1 MGTDGQQNSAAARAL
16 SGALEPLIGS
26 VFFARECHEAY
37 VGLGF
42 APSSR
47 VANGVMLP
55 DGPAYFTSRGSLL
68 GQVPGQVVAAAFGV
82 FNPSAVVASVNY
94 GQTLTSAAHIRQVR
108 ADAVVAQLRRILGAD
123 LNGLATVR
131 SALNHAVAACEPAGR
146 PLFAG
151 AVSGGHPADDLA
163 AVWHLG
169 ECLRE
174 FRGDS
179 HTAAWISEGLDAVE
193 IGLLTELYWGLPA
206 KSYVRT
212 RAWSDEQLDA
222 GIERM
227 QSRGLIADG
236 GLTDSGRTLR
246 ESIERATDVQM
257 RPVLTAFGTEHEFQE
272 TIDRLVLWS
281 AKVKAAHGYPS
292 SGPMDLANAVT
303 KR

>member
-42 APSSR
+42 APSTR
-47 VANGVMLP
+47 LANGVMLP

-82 FNPSAVVASVNY
+82 FSPPAVVASVNY
-94 GQTLTSAAHIRQVR
+94 GWTLTNATHIRQVR
-108 ADAVVAQLRRILGAD
+108 ADAVVAQLRRILGTD
-123 LNGLATVR
+123 IHGLATVR
-131 SALNHAVAACEPAGR
+131 AALKNAVAACEPAGR
-146 PLFAG
+146 ALFAG
-151 AVSGGHPADDLA
+151 AVSGAEPSDDLA

-174 FRGDS
+174 YRGDS
-179 HTAAWISEGLDAVE
+179 HTAAWISEGLDAIE
-193 IGLLTELYWGLPA
+193 IGLLTELYWGLA
-206 KSYVRT
+206 SKSYVRT

-222 GIERM
+222 GTDRM

-236 GLTDSGRTLR
+236 SLTETGRALR
-246 ESIERATDVQM
+246 ESIERSTDAQM
-257 RPVLTAFGTEHEFQE
+257 RPVLTALGTDHEFQE

-281 AKVKAAHGYPS
+281 AQVKAAHGYPS
-292 SGPMDLANAVT
+292 SGPMDLANAVN
-303 KR
+303 KG